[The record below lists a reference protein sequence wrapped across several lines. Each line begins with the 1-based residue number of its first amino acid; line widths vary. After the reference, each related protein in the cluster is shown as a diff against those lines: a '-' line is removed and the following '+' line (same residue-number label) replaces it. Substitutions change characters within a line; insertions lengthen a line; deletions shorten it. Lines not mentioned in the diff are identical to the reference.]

1 MDVKVINANEE
12 EVTPDMLKAIVNVI
26 QCQDGELP
34 LGAKAVEYI
43 EKHNLPVA
51 FMPIAAAKQ
60 VLLAAAMQ
68 EAHLSEAA
76 DEKKKA
82 GEAGIVSGESQIDNS
97 LIMGRGL
104 NLRMENEFKD
114 DAGPNIEEAEG
125 STSVYESSATQPVR
139 QVSSIPEVS
148 IGKGGDPDQQEDPRS
163 CVHVP
168 RYIIICRVSSRH
180 QVHGHSLENQLLSIE
195 ESIASGAPREVHNV
209 CGSVYHG
216 VPPAMTEIFEAAR
229 SGDTILVYRVD
240 RLGRN
245 MKVFVPW
252 LDKLSGRGIDVRSE
266 PQSYF
271 KTHSCESRG

>member
-76 DEKKKA
+76 
-82 GEAGIVSGESQIDNS
+82 ESEIDNS

-104 NLRMENEFKD
+104 NLRTGNEFKD
-114 DAGPNIEEAEG
+114 YAGPNIEEAEG

-252 LDKLSGRGIDVRSE
+252 LDKLSGR
-266 PQSYF
+266 
-271 KTHSCESRG
+271 